1 MPNSP
6 KTLIENLSKKADR
19 ITDAIERK
27 QAAVD
32 RALYVAERDLFALV
46 VEQFLSRLSI
56 RDGIVENTPGNLA
69 LLQQLDNVFDQFQ
82 REILGGV
89 MPVFVDGLLEVVAM
103 TGELYTGMEAAT
115 VLDAIARDNAVIRAA
130 VGVDNAGNVLRGT
143 VLWDV
148 SNASPVRDGL
158 KNVILKGIQS
168 GATLRDFTAQ
178 IKDYVT
184 GTPGTAGRL
193 RTHYRTY
200 AYDLFNQ
207 VQEAKNEQ
215 FRRGLDLQ
223 WFLYVGDLIRD
234 SRVFCQKRAG
244 KVFAVIEADTEWPN
258 DRDLVGKSSGIPYN
272 PRIDRGRWN
281 CRHRIR
287 YITEE
292 MADQI
297 DAAKVKRIKQ
307 KYGGSTSD

>member
-1 MPNSP
+1 
-6 KTLIENLSKKADR
+6 
-19 ITDAIERK
+19 
-27 QAAVD
+27 
-32 RALYVAERDLFALV
+32 
-46 VEQFLSRLSI
+46 
-56 RDGIVENTPGNLA
+56 
-69 LLQQLDNVFDQFQ
+69 
-82 REILGGV
+82 
-89 MPVFVDGLLEVVAM
+89 
-103 TGELYTGMEAAT
+103 
-115 VLDAIARDNAVIRAA
+115 
-130 VGVDNAGNVLRGT
+130 
-143 VLWDV
+143 LWDV
-148 SNASPVRDGL
+148 SNAAPVRDGL

-168 GATLRDFTAQ
+168 GATLREFTAQ

-223 WFLYVGDLIRD
+223 WFLYVGDVIAD
-234 SRVFCQKRAG
+234 SRVFCQKKAG
-244 KVFAVIEADTEWPN
+244 RIFAVIEADTEWPK
-258 DRDLVGKSSGIPYN
+258 DPDLIGRSSGIPYN

-292 MADQI
+292 MAEQI

-307 KYGGSTSD
+307 KYGGSLSN